1 MTQPRFKVVFNGELM
16 PDVELETAKDS
27 LALLFKSDRARINT
41 LFSGSPI
48 AIKRDLQENEA
59 DHYLAA
65 LQRAGVVAR
74 KEPDLAASMSLV
86 DIAETPVPVSSE
98 PMTCPKCGHQQTK
111 SSACVACGV
120 IIEKFLARQAQLA
133 SSAPE
138 KAVDSP
144 VADNTPAVTAT
155 SPYATPQAN
164 VAETLPA
171 FGELKV
177 FSISGRIGRLR
188 YLAWFMANLLVFIG
202 LMGLTGIIAGISPE
216 IGGGLTVILSLAV
229 IVVSVLIVIHRL
241 HDIGW
246 TGWLWPLILIPLVQ
260 LVFSILLMVIPGTKG
275 ANRYGPPPP
284 ANGVGVYILS
294 GLFLLFVVI
303 GIVSLFLGGF
313 ALLMVMLSGLDLST
327 LDASGG

>member
-16 PDVELETAKDS
+16 PDVELETAKDN
-27 LALLFKSDRARINT
+27 LARLFKSDRARINT
-41 LFSGSPI
+41 LFSGGPI

-59 DHYLAA
+59 DQYLAA
-65 LQRAGVVAR
+65 LQRAGALAR

-86 DIAETPVPVSSE
+86 DVADEPAPVSE
-98 PMTCPKCGHQQTK
+98 PMTCPKCAHPQNK
-111 SSACVACGV
+111 APVCEACGIV
-120 IIEKFLARQAQLA
+120 IEKFLARQAQLA
-133 SSAPE
+133 SEALTKSPEPESAP
-138 KAVDSP
+138 A
-144 VADNTPAVTAT
+144 PAAA

-164 VAETLPA
+164 VAENLPE

-202 LMGLTGIIAGISPE
+202 LLGLTGIISGISPE
-216 IGGGLTVILSLAV
+216 IGGGLTIILSLAV
-229 IVVSVLIVIHRL
+229 IVVSVLIVMQRL

-246 TGWLWPLILIPLVQ
+246 TGWLCVLHLIPVVQ

-275 ANRYGPPPP
+275 ANRYGSPPP

-294 GLFLLFVVI
+294 ALFLVFVII
-303 GIVSLFLGGF
+303 GIASLFLGGF

-327 LDASGG
+327 LESAGS